1 MDQRSGMIMM
11 FLSAVLFSFKPVFAK
26 LAYLY
31 GVQPHVLLGMRMLIA
46 VPLFW
51 IFLLITDK
59 GGKVKV
65 TTKDVLF
72 FAAAGFLG
80 FFAAAESS
88 FFALTY
94 IDASVNTLIIYTY
107 PSIVTV
113 LSFFIFGEHLRIRKA
128 LALAMVFGGTVFVLN
143 VFNDTLAGISP
154 TGVVL
159 SFSSAL
165 FFSLYYIMIKLFRK
179 KISSTRLTTYFI
191 TAGGAFVIAAWH
203 GAAINQ
209 PYQVWLYAFG
219 LASVSTLCPFLLLG
233 EGIRRVGPSNASIY
247 SAIGPVSTITLAH
260 ILLGEKLSPIQ
271 FIGAAFIIAG
281 IMTLGTTSN
290 KATQK

>member
-11 FLSAVLFSFKPVFAK
+11 FLSAMTFSFKPIFAK
-26 LAYLY
+26 LAYRY
-31 GVQPHVLLGMRMLIA
+31 GVPPHVLLGMRMLIA

-51 IFLLITDK
+51 VFLLVTDK
-59 GGKVKV
+59 SGKVKITV
-65 TTKDVLF
+65 KDIFF

-88 FFALTY
+88 FFALEY

-107 PSIVTV
+107 PAIVTV
-113 LSFFIFGEHLRIRKA
+113 LSLFIFGEHVRGRKA
-128 LALAMVFGGTVFVLN
+128 LALVMIFGGTVFVLN
-143 VFNDTLAGISP
+143 IFNGSISNINL

-165 FFSLYYIMIKLFRK
+165 FFSLYYIMVRLFRK
-179 KISSTRLTTYFI
+179 NISSTRLTTYFI
-191 TAGGAFVIAAWH
+191 TAGGLFVIAAWF
-203 GAAINQ
+203 GAAIDQ

-219 LASVSTLCPFLLLG
+219 LASVSTLLPFLLLG
-233 EGIRRVGPSNASIY
+233 EGIKHVGPSNASIY

-260 ILLGEKLSPIQ
+260 VLLGEKLSPFQ

-281 IMTLGTTSN
+281 IVTLSTGN
-290 KATQK
+290 KAAQK